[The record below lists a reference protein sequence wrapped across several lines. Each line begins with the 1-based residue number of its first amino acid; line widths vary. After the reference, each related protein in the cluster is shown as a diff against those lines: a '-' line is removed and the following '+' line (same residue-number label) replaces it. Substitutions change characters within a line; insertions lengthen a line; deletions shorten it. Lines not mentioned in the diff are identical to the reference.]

1 MKKLKI
7 ANLNLDQEFLQMV
20 NRLEAKEVYASPKD
34 KWLKVFMVVDPD
46 NPEDDGYF
54 YCERKGKDSVAFL
67 LLDRDNLD
75 KPFICLEQ
83 YSSSYDQFI
92 KGAYTGSLD
101 KEDKSIEEIVQEEV
115 KEEAGFNV
123 EMDMINALGNMVVSS
138 HSSERVNLYLVDVTG
153 LQWEGKAPENIFEK
167 NMRQIKMNKKEVF
180 KHCEWKANMIVA
192 RADDMDIY
200 DS

>member
-7 ANLNLDQEFLQMV
+7 SKLNLDQEFLQMV

-34 KWLKVFMVVDPD
+34 KWLKVFMTVDPE
-46 NPEDDGYF
+46 NPEDEGYF
-54 YCERKGKDSVAFL
+54 YCERRGVDSVAFL
-67 LLDRDNLD
+67 LLDRDKES

-83 YSSSYDQFI
+83 FSSSISKFT

-101 KEDKSIEEIVQEEV
+101 KDDKTLEEIVQEEV

-123 EMDMINALGNMVVSS
+123 ELDSIHPLGKMVVSS
-138 HSSERVNLYLVDVTG
+138 HSSEQVNLYLVDVTG
-153 LQWEGKAPENIFEK
+153 LQWEGKAPEGVFEE
-167 NMRQIKMNKKEVF
+167 NMRDIRMNKDEIK
-180 KHCEWKANMIVA
+180 KHCEWKAQMIVQ
-192 RADDMDIY
+192 RSEDFNVY